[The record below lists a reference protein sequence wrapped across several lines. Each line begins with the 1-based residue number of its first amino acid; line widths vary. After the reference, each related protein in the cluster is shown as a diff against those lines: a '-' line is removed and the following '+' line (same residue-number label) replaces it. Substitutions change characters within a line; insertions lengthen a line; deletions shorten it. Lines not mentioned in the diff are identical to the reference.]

1 MEELSVAMGCK
12 QEASVGGAGVVD
24 TWSVASLVGSLPC
37 LPVLT
42 ALTLTCDLTS
52 ATSAAVA
59 AACPAREGLRL
70 QGNDADGA
78 WTSWTP
84 PTALPLLS
92 LLEWHV
98 SDERFNPIDRIGF
111 ALMMRGRRLRRL
123 VLRRAGTSTPFGYIN
138 APCALPFDAGL
149 FVSAAAL
156 PVELLVVSA
165 APCTGTYLQ
174 RLVDGPAEEGTFRK
188 LTLVVPNNSQP
199 TLSPL
204 SRLTGLINLTLEVKD
219 PVFVSWPCLPGLAVL
234 SVSAFGLP
242 PGRMGLN
249 WTGALLDA
257 LAASPS
263 RHSLEFLSLDDW
275 GRGLDACVVAATPK
289 LVALRRLTVGRVG
302 WARAG
307 ATFVRKMPMDGEGSR
322 GFVPS
327 SIRMVCTTFACPHH
341 RQ

>member
-1 MEELSVAMGCK
+1 MGCEH
-12 QEASVGGAGVVD
+12 EASVGGAGVVD
-24 TWSVASLVGSLPC
+24 AWSVASLVGSLPR

-59 AACPAREGLRL
+59 AACPALEGLTL

-78 WTSWTP
+78 WTSWTL

-92 LLEWHV
+92 SLEWHV
-98 SDERFNPIDRIGF
+98 SDERFDPIDRSGF

-123 VLRRAGTSTPFGYIN
+123 VLRRPGTSTPLGYMN
-138 APCALPFDAGL
+138 APCAFPFDAGL
-149 FVSAAAL
+149 FVPAAAL

-165 APCTGTYLQ
+165 VPCTGTYLQ
-174 RLVDGPAEEGTFRK
+174 RLVHGPAEVGTLRK
-188 LTLVVPNNSQP
+188 LTLVVPDNSQP

-204 SRLTGLINLTLEVKD
+204 SRLTGLINLTLEMKD
-219 PVFVSWPCLPGLAVL
+219 PVFVSW
-234 SVSAFGLP
+234 
-242 PGRMGLN
+242 RMGLN

-263 RHSLEFLSLDDW
+263 RHSLEVLSLDNW
-275 GRGLDACVVAATPK
+275 GRGLDACVAAATPK

-307 ATFVRKMPMDGEGSR
+307 ATFVRKMPMDGEG
-322 GFVPS
+322 
-327 SIRMVCTTFACPHH
+327 
-341 RQ
+341 